1 MFERFHR
8 GSTAAPPRA
17 VARRVPVWVSVS
29 RSPPNTCNSMT
40 VESVSSR
47 ALRNPACRVVIEL
60 PVDLEVAE
68 EA

>member
-8 GSTAAPPRA
+8 GSAAG
-17 VARRVPVWVSVS
+17 RRQTSTGMGLGLALAAEHVQLHDGRIRIES
-29 RSPPNTCNSMT
+29 RSQEPG
-40 VESVSSR
+40 
-47 ALRNPACRVVIEL
+47 CRVVIEL